1 VFLAAAKVGGIVA
14 NNTYRADFLYD
25 NLMIECNVIHQAFK
39 HKVNKLL
46 FLGSSCI
53 YPKMAPQPLK
63 ESYLLSGLL
72 EETNE
77 PYAIAKIAGIKLCES
92 YRRQYG
98 CNFIAAMPTN
108 LYGPNDNF
116 SLQNSHVLPALIRKF
131 YNAKVNNETEVEIW
145 GSGKPLREFMYV
157 DDLAD
162 ACLHLMIH
170 YNEEIFVNVGT
181 GIDIS
186 IADLALLINEITGF
200 NGKLKFNTSKPDGTL
215 RKLMDVSKLES
226 MGFKPQT
233 DLRTGISKVWQQV
246 SDGNFFER

>member
-1 VFLAAAKVGGIVA
+1 
-14 NNTYRADFLYD
+14 
-25 NLMIECNVIHQAFK
+25 
-39 HKVNKLL
+39 
-46 FLGSSCI
+46 
-53 YPKMAPQPLK
+53 
-63 ESYLLSGLL
+63 
-72 EETNE
+72 
-77 PYAIAKIAGIKLCES
+77 
-92 YRRQYG
+92 
-98 CNFIAAMPTN
+98 
-108 LYGPNDNF
+108 
-116 SLQNSHVLPALIRKF
+116 
-131 YNAKVNNETEVEIW
+131 
-145 GSGKPLREFMYV
+145 
-157 DDLAD
+157 
-162 ACLHLMIH
+162 MIH